1 MMQPDLDFLS
11 YVEEIVDNASSD
23 YQIFLQE
30 NDGKDDINELEELL
44 NAYNDDDLPID
55 FIADFSPRTDPDE
68 WVSAA
73 ADWDIKDG
81 KSVRLFLHAVNLE
94 DKWGPVT
101 FKKIIMQMMAHET
114 IHWKQYDKFD
124 PAVLMGY
131 QSGYMKGVTKKSS
144 GGSERDLMRLYLRDS
159 HELMAYGHDLAF
171 EMKDTNAPLDA
182 LRGPE
187 RYIDE
192 LPVYQRY
199 REIFPSKSKQIKQL
213 LKYTAE
219 YFVIEEMNIQ

>member
-1 MMQPDLDFLS
+1 MQPDLDFLS
-11 YVEEIVDNASSD
+11 YVEEIIDNASSD

-30 NDGKDDINELEELL
+30 NGDKDDINELEELL

-55 FIADFSPRTDPDE
+55 FITDFSPRKDPDE

-81 KSVRLFLHAVNLE
+81 KSVRVFLHAVNLE
-94 DKWGPVT
+94 GKWGPKT

-124 PAVLMGY
+124 PEVLMSY
-131 QSGYMKGVTKKSS
+131 QSGYMKGVAKKSV
-144 GGSERDLMRLYLRDS
+144 GGSERDLMRLYLRDL
-159 HELMAYGHDLAF
+159 HELMAYGHDLAL
-171 EMKDTNAPLDA
+171 EMKDTDSPLDA
-182 LRGPE
+182 LRSPE

-192 LPVYQRY
+192 LPAYQRY
-199 REIFPSKSKQIKQL
+199 RAIFPIKSKQIKQL

-219 YFVIEEMNIQ
+219 YFIQEEMITT